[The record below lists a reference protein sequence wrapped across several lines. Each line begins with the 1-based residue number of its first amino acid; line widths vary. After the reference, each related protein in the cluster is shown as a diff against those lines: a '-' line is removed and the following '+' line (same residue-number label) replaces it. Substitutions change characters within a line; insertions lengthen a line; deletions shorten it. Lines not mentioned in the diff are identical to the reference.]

1 MKRRLLIYPPLAILL
16 LILGGSTAILL
27 LTPETLGFVRGGD
40 ARATQSALSSTLIA
54 IDSTAQFLADMQA
67 REFELAITRTAVL
80 TMTDV
85 PMMTREADLF
95 RTHEANINQMGLTQQ
110 AQSTQL
116 SGAQATLHAQ
126 QTAIIATATMSRLV
140 SDVTMTAGAQFSE
153 GNIATQRAN
162 QTAQVNNQQLASDLQ
177 ATNQALSVAVNQIS
191 GTQNA
196 LVSTQTQIAQFVQ
209 STQTMIAQVNI
220 AQATQNAINF
230 EATQNAVVQQATQNA
245 LNFAM
250 TQSAVS
256 QNATQV
262 ALGFATPLPS
272 IQPIVSPSPTRFVD
286 TFGGASL
293 ADWTFYPPD
302 SWGVDPRGGFIARAD
317 VAWVTSTQSYSTYTF
332 DITILSNPT
341 PTPIVLVLNKSE
353 NVVHVVR
360 VTPQAGNNTL
370 VGLYRGVPTADVL
383 TGTFT
388 ELISTA
394 GPFNIRDSF
403 TMRVDVSTN
412 QIQVYLNDGLLFTH
426 ALNAPPEWGQV
437 GAYMTTGMGISAI
450 AIQGRSS

>member
-1 MKRRLLIYPPLAILL
+1 MKRRLLIYLPLAILL
-16 LILGGSTAILL
+16 LILGSSTAILL

-54 IDSTAQFLADMQA
+54 IDSTAQFLADTQA

-85 PMMTREADLF
+85 SMMTREADLF
-95 RTHEANINQMGLTQQ
+95 RTRQANINQMGLTQQ

-116 SGAQATLHAQ
+116 SQAQATFHAQ

-153 GNIATQRAN
+153 SNIATQRAN
-162 QTAQVNNQQLASDLQ
+162 QTAIADNQQFASDLQ

-191 GTQNA
+191 ETQNA
-196 LVSTQTQIAQFVQ
+196 LISTQTQIAQFAQ
-209 STQTMIAQVNI
+209 STQTMMAQVNI
-220 AQATQNAINF
+220 AQATQNAVNF
-230 EATQNAVVQQATQNA
+230 QATQNVVVQQATQNA
-245 LNFAM
+245 LNFVM
-250 TQSAVS
+250 TQWAVS

-293 ADWTFYPPD
+293 ADWSFYPPD
-302 SWGVDPRGGFIARAD
+302 SWGVDQRGGFIARANG
-317 VAWVTSTQSYSTYTF
+317 AWVLSTQSYAIYRF
-332 DITILSNPT
+332 DITILSNPA
-341 PTPIVLVLNKSE
+341 PTPIVLVLNKNE

-383 TGTFT
+383 TGAFT

-394 GPFNIRDSF
+394 AQFNINDSF
-403 TMRVDVSTN
+403 TMRVDVAVN
-412 QIQVYLNDGLLFTH
+412 PIHVYVNDVLILTH
-426 ALNAPPEWGQV
+426 ILTTPPELGQV

>member
-27 LTPETLGFVRGGD
+27 LTPDTFGLIRGGD
-40 ARATQSALSSTLIA
+40 SRATQSALSSTLVA
-54 IDSTAQFLADMQA
+54 VDSTAQFLADMQA
-67 REFELAITRTAVL
+67 REFELAITRTAAL

-85 PMMTREADLF
+85 SVMTREAENF
-95 RTHEANINQMGLTQQ
+95 RTREADINQTGLTQQ

-116 SGAQATLHAQ
+116 SEAQSTLNAQ
-126 QTAIIATATMSRLV
+126 QTAIIATATMNRLV
-140 SDVTMTAGAQFSE
+140 SDVTMTAGAQFSA
-153 GNIATQRAN
+153 GNSATQQAN
-162 QTAQVNNQQLASDLQ
+162 QTAQANNQQLASDLQ

-196 LVSTQTQIAQFVQ
+196 LISTQTQIAQSAQ
-209 STQTMIAQVNI
+209 STQTAMAQVNI
-220 AQATQNAINF
+220 AQATQNALNF

-250 TQSAVS
+250 TQSAVN

-272 IQPIVSPSPTRFVD
+272 VQPNVSPSPTQFTD

-293 ADWTFYPPD
+293 SDWTFYPPD
-302 SWGVDPRGGFIARAD
+302 SWGVDPRGGFIVRGD
-317 VAWVTSTQSYSTYTF
+317 WAWVLSTQSYSAYRF

-341 PTPIVLVLNKSE
+341 PAPIVLVLNRNQYS
-353 NVVHVVR
+353 VTVVR
-360 VTPQAGNNTL
+360 IIPQAGNNVL
-370 VGLYRGVPTADVL
+370 IGLYWGIPSVDLL
-383 TGTFT
+383 TGAFT
-388 ELISTA
+388 EWISTS
-394 GPFNIRDSF
+394 GQFDIDDTY
-403 TMRVDVSTN
+403 TMRLDVSPN

-426 ALNAPPEWGQV
+426 ALNFPLDLGQV
-437 GAYMTTGMGISAI
+437 GAYMTEGMGISAI
-450 AIQGRSS
+450 TIRATN